1 MQGFCLLVIQF
12 PVFWVGFLKL
22 TRRLLAK
29 NSPDE
34 KKYFPLK
41 KQIFSRQTV
50 EFLNHISYFYS
61 FFTGTIGIIGGVI
74 ILLRTTKKARVCF
87 WRNLKKE
94 RRTSVGRY
102 GIATRRKRG

>member
-34 KKYFPLK
+34 KK
-41 KQIFSRQTV
+41 IFSPQ
-50 EFLNHISYFYS
+50 
-61 FFTGTIGIIGGVI
+61 
-74 ILLRTTKKARVCF
+74 KADIF
-87 WRNLKKE
+87 STN
-94 RRTSVGRY
+94 G
-102 GIATRRKRG
+102 